1 MVDLERWPLVVAQPP
16 AAQLAVARGDDSAA
30 LDDFYR
36 GLEQVLLRRRPFV
49 ALFDVRGVK
58 TLSNCRKRL
67 IEWTNVHDSS
77 IRAYMIALAVVLGS
91 EIERADVTTAFWNL
105 NQSYHARIFD
115 DASEAENWLL
125 AEFARGE
132 GAN

>member
-16 AAQLAVARGDDSAA
+16 ATRGEDSAA
-30 LDDFYR
+30 LEEFYR
-36 GLEQVLLRRRPFV
+36 GLEQVLSRRRPFV
-49 ALFDVRGVK
+49 IVFDLRGVK

-67 IEWTNVHDSS
+67 VEWTNVHDSS
-77 IRAYMIALAVVLGS
+77 IRAYMIALAVVVES
-91 EIERADVTTAFWNL
+91 EVERADVTTTFWNL

-115 DASEAENWLL
+115 DSSEAENWLL